1 MEFKAKS
8 LRWLAGLSLGLAL
21 VSTAPVPAET
31 DQPKNGDSYSK
42 LAPKT
47 DVVYLLANS
56 SIVVGPD
63 AKGPSEDITF
73 SGTVDVPK
81 FPVQG
86 FNRRK
91 LPSGRYQIDFE
102 LTASKLQG
110 ESYLMNGPI
119 VLGEHPDLRSL
130 GTITQDEV
138 GKDYPAD
145 FIVQRKVLLHTPKG
159 VMYNEEP
166 VPVRGRIDSIP
177 PVRHDPDGKETNVFR
192 GKELPIALL
201 DDTGNL
207 AGWFYSKVHVA
218 YAVDPLAVY
227 RMNISGFISM
237 KIGDQEEA
245 VAVEGPVEFV
255 EHRTQKGT
263 LEMIKAGLR
272 GTSKLLKG
280 PVMFT
285 ESFHPESKFSKGNLG
300 SSSSFDLYLEVKSPA
315 GILLVEKPVRVKG
328 WTSTLQKIGE
338 ESLGLRGM
346 VPVYSFAFNEAGE
359 AGEAITDEAG
369 KQVGTITRVNL
380 SAEKVAGHRPCC
392 PVPGKA
398 KSEATAKVAAA
409 KSAGKH

>member
-1 MEFKAKS
+1 MKFKARS
-8 LRWLAGLSLGLAL
+8 LRWLTGLSLGLAL
-21 VSTAPVPAET
+21 VSTAFVLAET
-31 DQPKNGDSYSK
+31 DQPKDGDSFNK

-63 AKGPSEDITF
+63 VKGPAEDITF

-102 LTASKLQG
+102 LTQSRLQG

-130 GTITQDEV
+130 GTITQSET

-177 PVRHDPDGKETNVFR
+177 PVRYERDGRETNVFR

-218 YAVDPLAVY
+218 YAVDPAAVY
-227 RMNISGFISM
+227 RVPVSGFISV
-237 KIGDQEEA
+237 KVGDQEEA
-245 VAVEGPVEFV
+245 VAVQGPVEFV
-255 EHRTQKGT
+255 EHRSHKGT
-263 LEMIKAGLR
+263 LELIKAGLR
-272 GTSKLLKG
+272 GNSKLLNG
-280 PVMFT
+280 PVMFS
-285 ESFHPESKFSKGNLG
+285 EAFAPEDKFSYGKLG
-300 SSSSFDLYLEVKSPA
+300 AASEFDLYLEVKSPS
-315 GILLVEKPVRVKG
+315 GTLLVEQPVHVKG
-328 WTSTLQKIGE
+328 WSSTLQKIGE
-338 ESLGLRGM
+338 ESLGPRGM

-359 AGEAITDEAG
+359 ANQAITDESG

-392 PVPGKA
+392 PIGKD
-398 KSEATAKVAAA
+398 KATAKTASAKAAGT
-409 KSAGKH
+409 K